1 MASSI
6 RPNTKGALHATEI
19 PFLFETVRAK
29 YGEATTADDEKLA
42 AAPDMYW
49 TSSAKTGSPA
59 GEGLPAWP
67 RYTEK
72 DDQLLDF
79 ALTGP
84 AAKADPWRARLDW
97 IEKYASVPTGR

>member
-72 DDQLLDF
+72 DDQLLDL

-84 AAKADPWRARLDW
+84 AKADPWQARLDL
-97 IEKYASVPTGR
+97 IEKYASVSTGR